1 MADLIEEQKAYYE
14 ARAGEYD
21 EWWNRRRRYD
31 LGPDG
36 NRAWGREAEAVVRML
51 DELPLG
57 GEILEFAGGTGI
69 WSTYLARRAK
79 RVVVLDVSPAMTAI
93 GRAKLDAAG
102 LLDRVEYRM
111 IDLFAWKPSEQF
123 DHAFA
128 GFWVSHI
135 PEDRLDAFFT
145 KAAASLKP
153 GGIFMILEGQTS
165 RLRTAKQGTSRVD
178 ADIEARTLNDGTT
191 FHIVKREIDREDL
204 IERLGRAGLQA
215 RVRQTAQQFQLAIA
229 RKQG

>member
-21 EWWNRRRRYD
+21 EWWDRRRRYD

-36 NRAWGREAEAVVRML
+36 NRAWGQEAEAVARML

-57 GEILEFAGGTGI
+57 GDILEFAGGTGI
-69 WSTYLARRAK
+69 WTTYLARRAK
-79 RVVVLDVSPAMTAI
+79 RVVVLDISPAMTAI
-93 GRAKLDAAG
+93 GQAKLKIAG

-111 IDLFAWKPSEQF
+111 VDLFAWMPTEPF

-135 PEDRLDAFFT
+135 PEDRLDAFFA

-153 GGIFMILEGQTS
+153 GWILLILEGQSS

-178 ADIEARTLNDGTT
+178 TDIEVRTLNDGTT
-191 FHIVKREIDREDL
+191 FRIVKRDLDPEDL
-204 IERLGRAGLQA
+204 IARLGRVGLQA

-229 RKQG
+229 VKPA